1 VLWFRQL
8 RRQTQT
14 SQFVNPKPFSPAP
27 RASTPS
33 VPDALRLQD
42 ALLRSE
48 PLALLRERIRDSKAR
63 FDTVRNCIP
72 AAMMNHIQPGPL
84 DEAGWSLL
92 VANAAVGAKLRQCI
106 PRLEEALKKKG
117 WPTLTIRIKV
127 HNG

>member
-1 VLWFRQL
+1 MNLKNPSAQL
-8 RRQTQT
+8 
-14 SQFVNPKPFSPAP
+14 VNLKPSVSAP

-63 FDTVRNCIP
+63 YDAVRGCIP
-72 AAMMNHIQPGPL
+72 AGMLSHVQPGPV

-92 VANAAVGAKLRQCI
+92 VANAAVGAKLRQCV
-106 PRLEEALKKKG
+106 PRLEEALKRQG
-117 WPTLTIRIKV
+117 WPAGVIRIKV

>member
-1 VLWFRQL
+1 MLWFRQL

-14 SQFVNPKPFSPAP
+14 SQFVDPKPFIQAP
-27 RASTPS
+27 RASSPS

-63 FDTVRNCIP
+63 FDAVRDCIP
-72 AAMMNHIQPGPL
+72 AAMMNHIQPGPV

-117 WPTLTIRIKV
+117 WPTLAIRIKV

>member
-1 VLWFRQL
+1 MYWLRQL

-14 SQFVNPKPFSPAP
+14 TQFVNPKAFSPAP
-27 RASTPS
+27 RSITPS

-63 FDTVRNCIP
+63 FDAVQDCVP
-72 AAMMNHIQPGPL
+72 AAMLNHIQPGPV

-106 PRLEEALKKKG
+106 PRLEAALKQKG
-117 WPTLTIRIKV
+117 WPNLAIRIKV

>member
-1 VLWFRQL
+1 LLGLKLQPH
-8 RRQTQT
+8 QTET
-14 SQFVNPKPFSPAP
+14 SQYVSFKPPTSAP

-48 PLALLRERIRDSKAR
+48 PLALLRERILDSKAR
-63 FDTVRNCIP
+63 FDAVRHCIP
-72 AAMMNHIQPGPL
+72 AAMLSHIQPGPV

-106 PRLEEALKKKG
+106 PRLEEALKKQG
-117 WPTLTIRIKV
+117 WPNIAIRIKV